1 MAKTNLVIVESPSK
15 ASTIKGYLGSNYK
28 VIASVGHVRD
38 LPKSTLGVDI
48 ENNFAAHY
56 INIRGKGDIIK
67 EIKKEAKNAG
77 KVFLA
82 TDPDREGEAISWHLA
97 NALGIPVEQVQR
109 VTFNEVTK
117 TVVKA
122 AIKQPR
128 PIDMN
133 LVNAQ
138 QTRRILDRI
147 VGYKLSP
154 FLWKTVRS
162 GLSAGRV
169 QSVATKIVVDRENEI
184 RAFVPEEYWT
194 IDATLIPA
202 EGKPFTARFFGDHN
216 GKIRL
221 SDETEAMKVVHAVEG
236 QTFTVDS
243 VKRSTRKK
251 NPAPPFTTST
261 MQQEASRK
269 LGFQSQRVMRVAQ
282 ELYEGVNL
290 GSEFGGVQGL
300 ITYMRTDSLRVSAD
314 AQAAAATLIR
324 EKYGDSYYPETPRIY
339 KTRASAQD
347 AHEAIRPARVEIE
360 PAMVRRQLTSDQY
373 RLYKLIWERF
383 IASQMESADLATLT
397 MDFDCKGYLFRTG
410 GYTVTFPGY
419 MAVYEES
426 VDESHRTHADE
437 PEEQKDLRIPA
448 LNEGEKLDADS
459 IDPARHFTEPP
470 PRYTEASLIKLLEEK
485 GIGRP
490 STFATIITTIISRGY
505 VKRES
510 KSLVPTELGEVTN
523 TIMLKNFSTV
533 VDEQFTARMEDE
545 LDEIEAGDVEM
556 ERVLSRFWGSFEQQL
571 ITAEETIGSLQVQV
585 PVETTDMVCDK
596 CGAQM
601 IVKNGR
607 FGKFAA
613 CPNYPTCK
621 NTKPLTPVNETE
633 TDPADQKTAK
643 VQTAEKAAETV
654 TDMVCEKCGAPMVL
668 RNGRYGSFYA
678 CSAYPTCKF
687 TKPKTRDIGVACP
700 KCSAKLVMKTGRN
713 KTVFYSCERYPDC
726 DFSSWDMPTAETC
739 PTCGQMLFRKKGKSL
754 LVCHDKACGYSREVE
769 PMAEAPVEE

>member
-1 MAKTNLVIVESPSK
+1 MAKTNLVIMESPSK
-15 ASTIKGYLGSNYK
+15 ANTVKGYLGSNYK

-67 EIKKEAKNAG
+67 QIKKEAKTAG
-77 KVFLA
+77 KIYLA

-97 NALGIPVEQVQR
+97 TALGIPMEQIQR
-109 VTFNEVTK
+109 VTFNEITK
-117 TVVKA
+117 SVVKA

-128 PIDMN
+128 PLDMDM
-133 LVNAQ
+133 VNAQ

-169 QSVATKIVVDRENEI
+169 QSVATKIIVDRENEI

-194 IDATLIPA
+194 IDATLVSPDQ
-202 EGKPFTARFFGDHN
+202 KTFTARFFGNHA

-221 SDETEAMKVVHAVEG
+221 ADEASAMKVVNAVKG
-236 QTFTVDS
+236 QSFTVDS

-269 LGFQSQRVMRVAQ
+269 LNFQSQRVMRVAQ
-282 ELYEGVNL
+282 ELYEGVNIGAEL
-290 GSEFGGVQGL
+290 GGLQGL
-300 ITYMRTDSLRVSAD
+300 ITYMRTDSLRVSAE
-314 AQAAAATLIR
+314 AQAAAANLIR
-324 EKYGDSYYPETPRIY
+324 AKYGENYYPETPRVY
-339 KTRASAQD
+339 KTRAGAQD
-347 AHEAIRPARVEIE
+347 AHEAIRPSRVDIE
-360 PAMVRRQLTSDQY
+360 PSMIRRYLSADQY
-373 RLYKLIWERF
+373 KLYKLIWERF

-397 MDFDCKGYLFRTG
+397 VDFDCRGYLFRTS

-426 VDESHRTHADE
+426 VDEGHRPTADE

-448 LNEGEKLDADS
+448 LAKGDSLPSES
-459 IDPARHFTEPP
+459 IDPTKHFTEPP
-470 PRYTEASLIKLLEEK
+470 PRYTEGSLIKLLEEK

-490 STFATIITTIISRGY
+490 STFATIITTIVSRGY
-505 VKRES
+505 VKREG
-510 KSLVPTELGEVTN
+510 KSLVPTQLGEVTN
-523 TIMLKNFSTV
+523 DIMIANFSTV
-533 VDEQFTARMEDE
+533 VDEQFTARMEDS
-545 LDEIEAGDVEM
+545 LDGIEEGKDSM
-556 ERVLSRFWGSFEQQL
+556 EDVLSRFWGTFEQQL
-571 ITAEETIGSLQVQV
+571 KTAESTIGSINVEL
-585 PVETTDMVCDK
+585 PAETTDILCDK
-596 CGAQM
+596 CGARM

-621 NTKPLTPVNETE
+621 NTKPLEPAKEETKKKE
-633 TDPADQKTAK
+633 A
-643 VQTAEKAAETV
+643 TV
-654 TDMVCEKCGAPMVL
+654 TDMVCDLCGAPLVL
-668 RNGRYGSFYA
+668 RTGRYGSFYA
-678 CSAYPTCKF
+678 CSKYPTCKF
-687 TKPKTRDIGVACP
+687 TKPKTRDIGVPCP

-713 KTVFYSCERYPDC
+713 KTVFYSCERYPAC
-726 DFSSWDMPTAETC
+726 DFSSWDMPTAEKC
-739 PTCGQMLFRKKGKSL
+739 PNCGDMLFRKKGKAL
-754 LVCHDKACGYSREVE
+754 LVCHNKPCDYSREAE
-769 PMAEAPVEE
+769 PMPEVESRNED